1 MSYKIEKSGAR
12 EWLINDNI
20 VVELKRR
27 SLTTWLKENTN
38 RYDSRFKCTESEEK
52 IIEHFLNNG
61 FTPLIGCHGNKK
73 YSEKD
78 AKPFY
83 EVNDTIS
90 WFLFDGVS
98 DDTTFPSNCISSFA
112 VNYDKNKGTFTAYH
126 HDSPKYCKRI
136 GIYDDIYDVIEL
148 TKDYIPVKIIDR
160 GEAKSWVI
168 DFDKLNICN
177 ISNNY
182 CLPKEIHISPAYLE
196 QIIFEE
202 RVGNIINNVSKYI
215 IETTDGCYR
224 NVKGLRD
231 EPNVYLKVNEKQS
244 NEISFKVDVENG
256 GVDKIEGVG
265 FSLNFVFNENTVDIS
280 LIEKRSKYAQK
291 ACTETIS
298 VKREYNDNKKLSVIV
313 EEALVCIKTLGVYFA
328 DPNEI
333 NNNDFGRKDK
343 TEEQ

>member
-1 MSYKIEKSGAR
+1 MSYKIQKPGAR

-27 SLTTWLKENTN
+27 SLTSWLKENTN
-38 RYDSRFKCTESEEK
+38 SYDSRFKYTTEEK

-61 FTPLIGCHGNKK
+61 FTPLIGCYGNKK

-98 DDTTFPSNCISSFA
+98 DDTTFPGNCLSSFA

-126 HDSPKYCKRI
+126 HDGPKYCKRI
-136 GIYDDIYDVIEL
+136 GIYDDIYDVTDL

-160 GEAKSWVI
+160 GEAKNWVI

-182 CLPKEIHISPAYLE
+182 CLSKEIHISPAYLE
-196 QIIFEE
+196 QSIFEE

-231 EPNVYLKVNEKQS
+231 EPKSYITVIPNVVDTYGFVVDTEQGGIDKTEGIGFALIFEFIDNNSVN
-244 NEISFKVDVENG
+244 V
-256 GVDKIEGVG
+256 
-265 FSLNFVFNENTVDIS
+265 SLY
-280 LIEKRSKYAQK
+280 EKRTKYAIK
-291 ACTETIS
+291 SCTESINIRRNFNIGES
-298 VKREYNDNKKLSVIV
+298 IADQILSIV
-313 EEALVCIKTLGVYFA
+313 KTLGVYFA

-333 NNNDFGRKDK
+333 NNDDCGCKDETK
-343 TEEQ
+343 EG